1 MPKDDEQIFM
11 FYFLFF
17 NLFDVIL
24 QNHKCVQLE
33 DIAAE
38 FKLRTQVFSIHL
50 MLLDAVIDM
59 FLLDSEDELRFHSVF
74 KQLIPMF
81 FLPN

>member
-1 MPKDDEQIFM
+1 MSKDDEQF
-11 FYFLFF
+11 FYFLIF

-38 FKLRTQVFSIHL
+38 FKLRTQVFFIHPYASRCCNRYVSIGQWRWIEISL
-50 MLLDAVIDM
+50 CFQAIDT
-59 FLLDSEDELRFHSVF
+59 LVLSVH
-74 KQLIPMF
+74 
-81 FLPN
+81 